1 MLTPT
6 KKLNVFL
13 AFASLLVANSASLAQ
28 EVKHECKK
36 SALAAWKPIP
46 RLRYACGANKDW
58 DEEMLKKPQR
68 VRAIKLLQTQLE
80 SLNSPAWWQTEPAEL
95 NVCDFSR
102 KPGKLN
108 AEQQERYH
116 TSYITLLY
124 GNDRI
129 RLLVLPDPCYQ
140 TQYNGANVF
149 VLVRKG
155 SQVFATE
162 VIDGFF
168 TRADDAVNID
178 FGMLENEEII
188 EVSTGTGGL
197 HPELNNYYFSIN
209 PKTNRALPKKI
220 FMGDNGPTNQ
230 INSALLMSDP
240 EDFGLPADA
249 VALKIID
256 KHKFATS
263 FSVYEEVFEDGKI
276 DDNGRKLNRTVL
288 KWNGKIYHD

>member
-1 MLTPT
+1 MLTPIR
-6 KKLNVFL
+6 KLIVFL
-13 AFASLLVANSASLAQ
+13 ACGSLVVVGSASSAQ
-28 EVKHECKK
+28 EAKRECKQ

-46 RLRYACGANKDW
+46 KLRYSCGANKDW
-58 DEEMLKKPQR
+58 DEDMLKKPQR
-68 VRAIKLLQTQLE
+68 VRAIKLLQAQLE
-80 SLNSPAWWQTEPAEL
+80 SLNSPAWWQTEPGEL

-108 AEQQERYH
+108 AEQQERYD

-140 TQYNGANVF
+140 TEYNGANVF

-155 SQVFATE
+155 SNVFATE

-168 TRADDAVNID
+168 TRADNAVNID

-220 FMGDNGPTNQ
+220 FMGDNGPTNH

-256 KHKFATS
+256 KHKFAAS
-263 FSVYEEVFEDGKI
+263 FSTYEEVFDDGKI

-288 KWNGKIYHD
+288 KWNGKMYRD

>member
-1 MLTPT
+1 MLSPIRRLIVLLTC
-6 KKLNVFL
+6 
-13 AFASLLVANSASLAQ
+13 ASLVAVGSASSAQ
-28 EVKHECKK
+28 QAKRECKQ

-46 RLRYACGANKDW
+46 KLRYSCGANKEW
-58 DEEMLKKPQR
+58 DEAMLKKPQR

-80 SLNSPAWWQTEPAEL
+80 SLNSPAWWQTQPDEL
-95 NVCDFSR
+95 NVCDFAR
-102 KPGKLN
+102 KPGKLT
-108 AEQQERYH
+108 AAQQERYD
-116 TSYITLLY
+116 TNYISLLY

-140 TQYNGANVF
+140 TEYNGANVF

-168 TRADDAVNID
+168 TRAEDAVNID
-178 FGMLENEEII
+178 FGMLDKEEII

-197 HPELNNYYFSIN
+197 HPELNNYYFSID

-220 FMGDNGPTNQ
+220 FMGDDGPTNH

-240 EDFGLPADA
+240 EEFGLPADA

-256 KHKFATS
+256 KKKFATS
-263 FSVYEEVFEDGKI
+263 FSTYEEVFEGGQI

-288 KWNGKIYHD
+288 KWNGKMYQ